1 MNSPI
6 VVSMKYATA
15 SLLTL
20 LAIGALPHSAKADA
34 VPAACM
40 STDSASRTMGTA
52 SFGMSGYS
60 ARLVGAEAVVHVQQ
74 VTVRDRQGHLT
85 LPNLRDANDLVSLGL
100 LKLVHDSSPASCHG
114 VDGRP
119 ALRNLRDALHQGAVA
134 EMIWNKVALSDGST
148 HYSAEQITVT
158 MRASQAPGG
167 IDVVVASSG
176 LSAPGGSALPGSVNT
191 TLTIPEQMLDST
203 RTPSGKITISSLQAL
218 WAKGRLDGSG
228 WITPGRDAATS
239 TGALHI
245 AITDLSDLLATI
257 RPVVPTGVT
266 TALSVAQ
273 FMGHHNGNQ
282 VLWDLA
288 LDGGILKVNSIPIP
302 VN

>member
-1 MNSPI
+1 MNNPI
-6 VVSMKYATA
+6 VMPMKYATA

-20 LAIGALPHSAKADA
+20 LAIGALPHPARADA

-40 STDSASRTMGTA
+40 STGSATRTMGAA
-52 SFGMSGYS
+52 SLGMTGYS
-60 ARLVGAEAVVHVQQ
+60 ARLTGAAASVQVQQ

-85 LPNLRDANDLVSLGL
+85 LPNLRDANGLVSLGL
-100 LKLVHDSSPASCHG
+100 LKLIHNASPASCHG

-119 ALRNLRDALHQGAVA
+119 ALHNLREALHQGAVA
-134 EMIWNKVALSDGST
+134 EMIWNKVALSDGNT

-158 MRASQAPGG
+158 LRASQTSGG

-191 TLTIPEQMLDST
+191 TLTIPEQMLENTS
-203 RTPSGKITISSLQAL
+203 TPSGRITISSLQAL

-228 WITPGRDAATS
+228 WITPGHNAATS

-245 AITDLSDLLATI
+245 AITDLNDLLATI
-257 RPVVPTGVT
+257 RPVLPTGVT

-282 VLWDLA
+282 VIWDLA

>member
-6 VVSMKYATA
+6 VMPMKYATA
-15 SLLTL
+15 SILML
-20 LAIGALPHSAKADA
+20 LALGALPHSARADA

-40 STDSASRTMGTA
+40 SADSASRTMGSA
-52 SFGMSGYS
+52 SLTMTGY
-60 ARLVGAEAVVHVQQ
+60 AAQLTGAETKVHVQQ

-85 LPNLRDANDLVSLGL
+85 LPNLRDANSLVSLGL
-100 LKLVHDSSPASCHG
+100 LKLVHNASPASCHG

-119 ALRNLRDALHQGAVA
+119 ALRTLRESLHQGAVA

-158 MRASQAPGG
+158 MRASQTSGD
-167 IDVVVASSG
+167 IDIVVSSSG

-191 TLTIPEQMLDST
+191 ILTIPEQMLENTS
-203 RTPSGKITISSLQAL
+203 TPSGRITISSLQAL

-228 WITPGRDAATS
+228 WVTPGRNAATS

-245 AITDLSDLLATI
+245 AITDLNDLLATI

-266 TALSVAQ
+266 TALSVAK
-273 FMGHHNGNQ
+273 FMGHRDGNQ
-282 VLWDLA
+282 VLWDLT